1 MREGGGDGLFGGKL
15 WGKRPGSLPG
25 WRVVLPE
32 RRAILTRPLVPLF
45 RDLGA
50 FGKGANGQLSA

>member
-15 WGKRPGSLPG
+15 GGKRPGSLPG

-32 RRAILTRPLVPLF
+32 RSAILTHPWCLFLKTAEPLAKEPM
-45 RDLGA
+45 
-50 FGKGANGQLSA
+50 SS